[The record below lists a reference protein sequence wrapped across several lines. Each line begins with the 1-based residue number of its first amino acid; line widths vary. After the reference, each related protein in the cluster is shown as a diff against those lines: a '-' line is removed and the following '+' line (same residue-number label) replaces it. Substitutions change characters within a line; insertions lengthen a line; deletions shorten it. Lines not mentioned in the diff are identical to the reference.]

1 MGVFIG
7 LWFVKTLACENF
19 EAIITEEEGNSW
31 FWLIKGRKKR
41 KKLKNK
47 IWLNM
52 FGNKNN
58 AFYRL

>member
-31 FWLIKGRKKR
+31 FWLIKGRKKE
-41 KKLKNK
+41 KKN
-47 IWLNM
+47 
-52 FGNKNN
+52 
-58 AFYRL
+58 